1 MAISRRAA
9 SSPGAAAR
17 PAAHR
22 RSAGCAHPGVGLVW
36 TCPMPTTRD
45 QALVLVASTDS
56 DLVDRVTESVRST
69 GAATCRAGST
79 AGCLRVATAVGPDV
93 VLLDARFSPK
103 LERLLRAHPAT
114 ARSDIVRLHEHVAQQ
129 HRMECP

>member
-1 MAISRRAA
+1 
-9 SSPGAAAR
+9 
-17 PAAHR
+17 
-22 RSAGCAHPGVGLVW
+22 
-36 TCPMPTTRD
+36 MPTTRD

-69 GAATCRAGST
+69 GAATCRASSA

-103 LERLLRAHPAT
+103 LERLLAHTRPPPDLTSCAST
-114 ARSDIVRLHEHVAQQ
+114 STSRSNTEWSAQTSGGCLH
-129 HRMECP
+129 

>member
-1 MAISRRAA
+1 
-9 SSPGAAAR
+9 
-17 PAAHR
+17 
-22 RSAGCAHPGVGLVW
+22 
-36 TCPMPTTRD
+36 MPTTRD

-56 DLVDRVTESVRST
+56 DLVDRITETVRST
-69 GAATCRAGST
+69 GAATCRASSA

-114 ARSDIVRLHEHVAQQ
+114 ARSDIVRLYEHVAQQ
-129 HRMECP
+129 HRMTCPELGRLCSLTPTV